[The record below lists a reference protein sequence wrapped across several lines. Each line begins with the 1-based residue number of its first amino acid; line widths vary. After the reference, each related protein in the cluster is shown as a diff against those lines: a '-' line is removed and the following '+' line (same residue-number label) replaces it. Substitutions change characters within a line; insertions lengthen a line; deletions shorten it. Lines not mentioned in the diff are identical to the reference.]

1 MNPDRHPAL
10 RDSREP
16 KEARA
21 PLACWMERWSAR
33 RSLPRHRHTHAYL
46 AIVLSGGYEECGS
59 RGRYRVRAGDVL
71 VHGAFDSHLDRF
83 GDGET
88 RVLNLT
94 VAGGAPEYGLGRIT
108 DPDALLRAVRCG
120 AAEAGICL
128 RQQLTEAKSRPDDW
142 PDLLAR
148 DLLADP
154 ACPLAGWAHRH
165 GFAAETLSRGFG
177 RVFAVSPAAFRLEAR
192 ARRAFTRIVG
202 TDEPLT
208 AIAADTGFADAAH
221 MSRAIRALTG
231 FPPRHWRESNSFK
244 TGEMRFG

>member
-1 MNPDRHPAL
+1 MNP
-10 RDSREP
+10 
-16 KEARA
+16 ARA

-33 RSLPRHRHTHAYL
+33 HCLPRHRHPHAYL
-46 AIVLSGGYEECGS
+46 AIVLCGGYEECGS
-59 RGRYRVRAGDVL
+59 RGRYRVRPGDVL
-71 VHGAFDSHLDRF
+71 VHGAFDSHLNRF

-88 RVLNLT
+88 RVLNLA
-94 VAGGAPEYGLGRIT
+94 VPGLAPEYGLGRIS
-108 DPDALLRAVRCG
+108 DPDALVRAARGG
-120 AAEAGICL
+120 AAEAGLCV

-192 ARRAFTRIVG
+192 TRRAFARIVG

-208 AIAADTGFADAAH
+208 AIAADTGFADSAH

-231 FPPRHWRESNSFK
+231 FPPRHWRESNPFK